1 MSARSKLSWLDCL
14 HKAAGSIG
22 VASPALIAGLV
33 IALAGSAATAQSS
46 SASQGP
52 ATELTAGTARLA
64 IERGEA
70 TAIHAVGSTATIV
83 LRAGAVAAG
92 MQDDAEILIE
102 AESGLVQAIGGRGLR
117 ATGSGGTPAAKVL
130 LPKGRPQTLY
140 VETRFLESAPAE
152 TRGESRLRITLSSGS
167 GPAKPSSTALVVFGT
182 SDCSGNYQRRLAAL
196 ASRPFA
202 GARQALKAAPVADP
216 QLPGRWLLAKA
227 PAMSRIDKSAGE
239 ARVTAGTKSVAP
251 AKPAA
256 REVVCLKEEPGNP
269 GSCIQLGHREGV
281 RQSQPSPFA
290 SDPQGGARSAERLEQ
305 ALLQYVQPIV
315 AARGAIPDLDG
326 KGRLAVAA
334 MRTAADLEAYV
345 RQPRHPELCTGV
357 GEMLDYFAL
366 ATKTLE
372 GQIALAGEAA
382 EVGRDLARRRVA
394 ALHLTI
400 KSADPRATSRHV
412 TPATAPDTASEQ
424 LSGLVHEVAALVLD
438 PAGARAVAAVKAPLP
453 ALVRLADALRT
464 PPARALSEPA
474 REAMTAALAVLE
486 AAAYAEL
493 GHARYR
499 AVDGTLFAGMSA
511 IRQAHAGA
519 CICAR

>member
-1 MSARSKLSWLDCL
+1 
-14 HKAAGSIG
+14 
-22 VASPALIAGLV
+22 
-33 IALAGSAATAQSS
+33 
-46 SASQGP
+46 
-52 ATELTAGTARLA
+52 
-64 IERGEA
+64 
-70 TAIHAVGSTATIV
+70 
-83 LRAGAVAAG
+83 
-92 MQDDAEILIE
+92 
-102 AESGLVQAIGGRGLR
+102 
-117 ATGSGGTPAAKVL
+117 
-130 LPKGRPQTLY
+130 
-140 VETRFLESAPAE
+140 
-152 TRGESRLRITLSSGS
+152 
-167 GPAKPSSTALVVFGT
+167 
-182 SDCSGNYQRRLAAL
+182 
-196 ASRPFA
+196 
-202 GARQALKAAPVADP
+202 
-216 QLPGRWLLAKA
+216 
-227 PAMSRIDKSAGE
+227 
-239 ARVTAGTKSVAP
+239 
-251 AKPAA
+251 
-256 REVVCLKEEPGNP
+256 
-269 GSCIQLGHREGV
+269 
-281 RQSQPSPFA
+281 
-290 SDPQGGARSAERLEQ
+290 
-305 ALLQYVQPIV
+305 
-315 AARGAIPDLDG
+315 
-326 KGRLAVAA
+326 
-334 MRTAADLEAYV
+334 
-345 RQPRHPELCTGV
+345 
-357 GEMLDYFAL
+357 MLDYFAL